1 MSDKTIKIPLI
12 LFTCVISLFACKSHA
27 TMAVM
32 PGSGQQ
38 GYGQQQYGQ
47 QGYGLGGNLGGSPP
61 NSWETAANPIAQAYP
76 GMGGNYGYSPGMGG
90 NMGYPGMGGA
100 YDSPMGGNPQSA
112 YLYISSMTN
121 GVLVGLSLAQL
132 SHYRDLIVQGLSMN
146 NNYNNPNYNNM
157 MAQDLSIN
165 NNMMAQ
171 GPSSGTNLEGM
182 KRELLRIQY
191 AMDPT
196 LKQKLLYDPG
206 GTTVPD
212 NVTDQ
217 KEVQQLTTMIEDWT
231 SGRTYDQITRS
242 GALSP
247 TQAEGF
253 FDKIRDEIGI
263 LAIAKRNPSIPPL
276 LKSKIDLVKA
286 RMLMAKASLFDSVL
300 NWLRKNVTKVV
311 DSVIKQETN
320 PSEIRSSTFR
330 SSSSGGSSYSS
341 GSSSSLSSSSSHPSS
356 TYIGA
361 SSSHPST
368 YAGTSSSSTGLSSS
382 YRSVRSAA
390 VDINKGYLNT
400 LRAELVGLIKDLQN
414 SPHQDLLSGVS
425 SMIATLEDGK
435 RFLDEILHIIE
446 NPSTAK
452 NKYAA
457 PSQAQ
462 KNARAVYDKLSSL
475 GDSELLKSYSSP
487 DLMQRD
493 IDKLQTTL
501 ENPKNGVLSGIKR
514 SSIEAQSNRLAKAM
528 AILVYNDLA
537 KDVNALTT
545 KRDIDTGTK
554 LKRFIASTPK
564 RSTRDDTESKVN
576 GLVNVA
582 SNLSDE
588 SDFGSKEVTVDD
600 AEAMVRKALKWLIEH
615 KDESVIN
622 GQRKRVKKVKELY
635 DSLQDRTQSQLASNG
650 RIASYIKLLEQYIV
664 YGLRVPPVD
673 DDGAG
678 EDLVKISDEGGLPSE
693 PEVQELIGRL
703 KAAQADAVTI
713 RLAKTPIS
721 ELKKDVE
728 SDPVSYVHEFNVLSQ
743 VAKGTAVGGRHSA
756 DALKLYK
763 IIKRIFDSFAE

>member
-38 GYGQQQYGQ
+38 QYGQ
-47 QGYGLGGNLGGSPP
+47 GSNLGGSSP

-76 GMGGNYGYSPGMGG
+76 GMGGNYGYSPGMGGNMGYPGMGG

-146 NNYNNPNYNNM
+146 NDYNNPNYNNM

-191 AMDPT
+191 AMDPK

-212 NVTDQ
+212 NATDQ

-231 SGRTYDQITRS
+231 SGRTYNQITRS
-242 GALSP
+242 GALNP
-247 TQAEGF
+247 TQAEKF
-253 FDKIRDEIGI
+253 FDKIRDERGV
-263 LAIAKRNPSIPPL
+263 LTMAKRSPSIPPL
-276 LKSKIDLVKA
+276 LKSKIDLVEA
-286 RMLMAKASLFDSVL
+286 RILMARASLFDSVL
-300 NWLRKNVTKVV
+300 NWFRKNATKVV
-311 DSVIKQETN
+311 DSVIRQETN
-320 PSEIRSSTFR
+320 PSGARSSTFR
-330 SSSSGGSSYSS
+330 SSSSEGSSYSS
-341 GSSSSLSSSSSHPSS
+341 GSSSLSSSSSHPSS
-356 TYIGA
+356 TYIGS

-382 YRSVRSAA
+382 YKSVRSAA

-414 SPHQDLLSGVS
+414 SPHQDFLSGVS

-435 RFLDEILHIIE
+435 RFLDEILHIVE

-462 KNARAVYDKLSSL
+462 KNARAVYDKLASLGNSQLLKAYSSL
-475 GDSELLKSYSSP
+475 

-514 SSIEAQSNRLAKAM
+514 SSIEGQLNRLAKAM
-528 AILVYNDLA
+528 AILIYSDLA
-537 KDVNALTT
+537 KDVNDLTA

-564 RSTRDDTESKVN
+564 RSTRDGIESKMN
-576 GLVNVA
+576 SLVNVT

-588 SDFGSKEVTVDD
+588 SNFGPKEVTVDD
-600 AEAMVRKALKWLIEH
+600 AEAMVRKALKWLVEH
-615 KDESVIN
+615 KDESIIN
-622 GQRKRVKKVKELY
+622 GQRKRVKKVKEIY
-635 DSLQDRTQSQLASNG
+635 DSLQGRTLSQLASNG

-693 PEVQELIGRL
+693 PEVQELIGKL
-703 KAAQADAVTI
+703 KAAQVDAVTI

-721 ELKKDVE
+721 ELKKEVKG
-728 SDPVSYVHEFNVLSQ
+728 DPKSFVNELSILSQ
-743 VAKGTAVGGRHSA
+743 VANGTAVGARHSA

-763 IIKRIFDSFAE
+763 IIKKIFDSFAE

>member
-1 MSDKTIKIPLI
+1 M
-12 LFTCVISLFACKSHA
+12 
-27 TMAVM
+27 
-32 PGSGQQ
+32 
-38 GYGQQQYGQ
+38 
-47 QGYGLGGNLGGSPP
+47 GGFGSPP
-61 NSWETAANPIAQAYP
+61 IASYGSPGYGAP
-76 GMGGNYGYSPGMGG
+76 SGMGGGYG
-90 NMGYPGMGGA
+90 
-100 YDSPMGGNPQSA
+100 SPMGGNPQSA

-132 SHYRDLIVQGLSMN
+132 SHYRDLIVQGLPTN
-146 NNYNNPNYNNM
+146 NNY
-157 MAQDLSIN
+157 

-171 GPSSGTNLEGM
+171 GPSSGANIEGM
-182 KRELLRIQY
+182 KRELLRLQY

-212 NVTDQ
+212 NITDQ
-217 KEVQQLTTMIEDWT
+217 KEVQQLTAMIEDWT

-253 FDKIRDEIGI
+253 FDKMRDEKGV

-276 LKSKIDLVKA
+276 LKSKIDPVKA
-286 RMLMAKASLFDSVL
+286 RMLMAEASLFDSVL
-300 NWLRKNVTKVV
+300 DWLRKNATKVV
-311 DSVIKQETN
+311 ASVIEQETN
-320 PSEIRSSTFR
+320 PSGIKSSTFR
-330 SSSSGGSSYSS
+330 SSSLGGSSYSS
-341 GSSSSLSSSSSHPSS
+341 GSSSLSSSSSRPST
-356 TYIGA
+356 TYTGT
-361 SSSHPST
+361 SSSRPST
-368 YAGTSSSSTGLSSS
+368 TYTGTSSSSTGLSSS
-382 YRSVRSAA
+382 YKSVRSAA
-390 VDINKGYLNT
+390 VEINKGYLNT
-400 LRAELVGLIKDLQN
+400 LRAELTGLMRDLQN
-414 SPHQDLLSGVS
+414 YPDQEFLSGVS

-435 RFLDEILHIIE
+435 RFLKEILHIVE

-462 KNARAVYDKLSSL
+462 KNARAVYDKLLSL
-475 GDSELLKSYSSP
+475 GDSELLKAYSSP

-501 ENPKNGVLSGIKR
+501 ENPKTGVLSGIKR
-514 SSIEAQSNRLAKAM
+514 SSIESQLNRLAKAM
-528 AILVYNDLA
+528 AILIYNDLA

-554 LKRFIASTPK
+554 LKRFISSTPK
-564 RSTRDDTESKVN
+564 RSTRDDIESKMN
-576 GLVNVA
+576 SLVNVT
-582 SNLSDE
+582 SKFSDE
-588 SDFGSKEVTVDD
+588 SDYGAKEVTVDD

-615 KDESVIN
+615 KDESIIN

-635 DSLQDRTQSQLASNG
+635 DSLQDRTLSQLASNG

-678 EDLVKISDEGGLPSE
+678 ADLVKISDEGGLPSE
-693 PEVQELIGRL
+693 PEVQELIGKL

-721 ELKKDVE
+721 ELKKDIE
-728 SDPVSYVHEFNVLSQ
+728 SDPVSYVNELSILSQ
-743 VAKGTAVGGRHSA
+743 VADGTAVGGRHSA

-763 IIKRIFDSFAE
+763 MMKRIFDSFAE